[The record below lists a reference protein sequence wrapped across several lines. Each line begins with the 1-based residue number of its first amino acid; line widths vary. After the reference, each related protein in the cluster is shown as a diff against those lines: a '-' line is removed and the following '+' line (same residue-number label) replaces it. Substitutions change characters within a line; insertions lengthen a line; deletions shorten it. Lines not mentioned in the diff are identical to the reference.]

1 MGSEQLSIL
10 FGVNLFGIEN
20 WNNQDQLKSTQIKN
34 RILKALIDDAK
45 DICNI
50 QTAHIRTTIQ

>member
-10 FGVNLFGIEN
+10 FGVNLFGNDN
-20 WNNQDQLKSTQIKN
+20 WEEKDQLGTTKIKN
-34 RILKALIDDAK
+34 KILKALIDDAK

-50 QTAHIRTTIQ
+50 QTAHIRKQ